1 MNILIVCT
9 ANICRSPMAEVVMKA
24 RLSES
29 GFGSVQSAGARAHP
43 KLGEAIDARAAAAL
57 LRHEFRP
64 PKKWRSRRVQLE
76 DFERFDLILAME
88 AQNLADLRA
97 LCPAPLQG
105 KLRLLLDFVPGLE
118 GQDVPDPYFGPAA
131 GFDQVLAL
139 IERGVAGLGEAV
151 RRGQIQDNDLH
162 R

>member
-1 MNILIVCT
+1 MPSVLFVCT
-9 ANICRSPMAEVVMKA
+9 ANICRSPMAELVARA
-24 RLSES
+24 RLNGA
-29 GFGSVQSAGARAHP
+29 GFGPLHSAGARAHP

-57 LRHEFRP
+57 LRHEYTP
-64 PKKWRSRRVQLE
+64 QKKWRSRRVQVE

-139 IERGVAGLGEAV
+139 IERGVKGLGETLEK
-151 RRGQIQDNDLH
+151 RP
-162 R
+162 